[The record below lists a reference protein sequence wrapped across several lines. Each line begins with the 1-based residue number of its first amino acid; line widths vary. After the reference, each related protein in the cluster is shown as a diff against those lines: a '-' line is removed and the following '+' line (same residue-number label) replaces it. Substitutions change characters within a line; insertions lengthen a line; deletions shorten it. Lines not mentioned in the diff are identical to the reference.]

1 MCVKKTHTFLKVTIK
16 IEIKMIIV
24 IMTTKLNWSLKNV
37 HLDCFS
43 FCYEKKNTS
52 APRAENQ
59 ANILR
64 TKN

>member
-1 MCVKKTHTFLKVTIK
+1 MFVKKTHTFLKITIK

-24 IMTTKLNWSLKNV
+24 IMITKLNWSLKNV

-43 FCYEKKNTS
+43 FCCEKKNS
-52 APRAENQ
+52 PAPRAENQ
-59 ANILR
+59 ANILT